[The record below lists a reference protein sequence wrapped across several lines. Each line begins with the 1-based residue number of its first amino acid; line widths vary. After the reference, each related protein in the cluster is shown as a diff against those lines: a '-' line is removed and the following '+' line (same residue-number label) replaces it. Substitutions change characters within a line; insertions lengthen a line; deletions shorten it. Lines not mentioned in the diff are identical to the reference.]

1 MREDLRL
8 KVEEAIEPD
17 YRDQVLIKWNNL
29 GQLAVK
35 LPTEIKH
42 KTVNKCIDFE
52 SMLEFKGRLF
62 EDV

>member
-8 KVEEAIEPD
+8 KVEEAIEPK
-17 YRDQVLIKWNNL
+17 YREKVSITWNNL
-29 GQLAVK
+29 GQLSVK
-35 LPTEIKH
+35 LPTEIQH

-52 SMLEFKGRLF
+52 SILEFKHQLF

>member
-8 KVEEAIEPD
+8 KVEEAIEPE
-17 YRDQVLIKWNNL
+17 YRDKVSIKWNNL
-29 GQLAVK
+29 GQLAIK

>member
-8 KVEEAIEPD
+8 KVEEAIEPE
-17 YRDQVLIKWNNL
+17 YRDKVSIKWNNL
-29 GQLAVK
+29 GQLAVR